1 MYRMIRL
8 VVVVVVVSRLD
19 FASLPCE
26 SGHENRALNSVL
38 VKPENCVWTVCSV
51 GKSNKGE
58 IGDVAMRFM

>member
-1 MYRMIRL
+1 MHRMIRL
-8 VVVVVVVSRLD
+8 VVVVVVSRLD

-26 SGHENRALNSVL
+26 SGHENRALNFL

-58 IGDVAMRFM
+58 IGDGAMRFM